1 METVQSGEDR
11 SVNKLKAADKA
22 FLEKAAVITERINI
36 IKGNLLFSRTIEKV
50 S

>member
-36 IKGNLLFSRTIEKV
+36 IKKTYCSAGQ
-50 S
+50 